1 MNKIIL
7 FCILSVFPFF
17 SSLFAQNPDTI
28 PVRQIVEDG
37 TQGDIILGNEYK
49 KNQLIFDP
57 QLTTPKKSCKKTE
70 GLCSKK
76 KRLKKRKP
84 E

>member
-7 FCILSVFPFF
+7 FCILLVFPFF
-17 SSLFAQNPDTI
+17 CSLLAQNPDTI

-37 TQGDIILGNEYK
+37 TKGDIILGNEYK
-49 KNQLIFDP
+49 KNQLIVDP
-57 QLTTPKKSCKKTE
+57 QLTTRKKLCKKKE
-70 GLCSKK
+70 GLCLKK
-76 KRLKKRKP
+76 KSPKKHNP